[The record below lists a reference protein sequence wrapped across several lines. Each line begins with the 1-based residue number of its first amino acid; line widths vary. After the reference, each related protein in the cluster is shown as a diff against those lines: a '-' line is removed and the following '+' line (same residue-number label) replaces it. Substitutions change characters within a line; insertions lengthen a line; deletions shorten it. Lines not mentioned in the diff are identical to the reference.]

1 MPAKYA
7 MFQVVALLEAHGNLP
22 AGTSG
27 TILHIYEHTNPAVYE
42 IEFMDSQGR
51 TYIPGTEDTFTYTIE
66 ESLLKVVDIA

>member
-7 MFQVVALLEAHGNLP
+7 MFQVVVLVTGYENLP

-51 TYIPGTEDTFTYTIE
+51 TYVSDTEDTFTYTIE
-66 ESLLKVVDIA
+66 EFLLRAVDIA